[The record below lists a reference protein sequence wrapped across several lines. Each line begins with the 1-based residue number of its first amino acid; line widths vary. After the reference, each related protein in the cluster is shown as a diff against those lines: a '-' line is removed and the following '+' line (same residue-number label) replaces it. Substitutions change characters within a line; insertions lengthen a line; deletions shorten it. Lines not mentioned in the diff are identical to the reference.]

1 MLYIYI
7 YIYIY
12 ISDVLY
18 SLTRATLMS
27 PEKDETRACGYIYIC
42 IYTQGVQ
49 SKPIFK
55 IFRQMPSSV
64 YTSNKYLPFNNRD
77 RKQKDCTET
86 PLIVTVELRQIAHS
100 MLYAERKV

>member
-1 MLYIYI
+1 
-7 YIYIY
+7 
-12 ISDVLY
+12 
-18 SLTRATLMS
+18 MS
-27 PEKDETRACGYIYIC
+27 PEKDETRACGYIYIY

-64 YTSNKYLPFNNRD
+64 YTNNKYLPFSNRD

-100 MLYAERKV
+100 MLIAERNV